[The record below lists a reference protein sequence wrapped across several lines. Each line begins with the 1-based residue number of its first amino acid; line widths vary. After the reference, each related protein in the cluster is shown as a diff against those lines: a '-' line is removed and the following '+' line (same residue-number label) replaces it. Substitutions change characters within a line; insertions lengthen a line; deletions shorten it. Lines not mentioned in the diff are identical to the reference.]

1 VATLTAALL
10 VLSVAAL
17 AAGRLHVLLQMLQQE
32 HYENARLHVWV
43 QRERRRL
50 RPQVVD
56 AAFVAAI
63 VVGVL
68 SAVGE
73 LAGLMFAMLLCGVAA
88 LYAALTWGRE
98 QVKPLVFTTRAKRL
112 FALGL
117 ALCVLPVAAWAAY
130 IGPLPA
136 GLASTGIVGGAA
148 LALAPWLLTAANALL
163 VPVQRLENER
173 YVRAARAKLEDV
185 APLVVGISG
194 SFGKTTTKACVAA
207 ALDPNGPTYP
217 TPASFNSFLG
227 VVRAINEGLERR
239 HETFVVELG
248 SYRIGDITEICDLVK
263 PSIGILT
270 SLGPAHLER
279 FGSMDAIEQA
289 EGELADALPADGL
302 FVTDAAD
309 ERCLRVA
316 RERTACPVL
325 LFSTA
330 PHPEADLWAEEIAV
344 GSGGTE
350 FRLCWRDGTEPVRVA
365 SRLLGEPNVANLL
378 AAAAVAHHLGVT
390 GPQIAR
396 ALKRVA
402 PPAHRL
408 QPIVN
413 AQAGIVV
420 IDDSYNSN
428 PIGAAA
434 ALDVLRA
441 HDAKRRIL
449 VTPGMVELGE
459 DEARENRAFGVAAA
473 SVCDICILS
482 GPLAPHIRAGLLDA
496 GYDEGQIVMTPDG
509 PTAHAAVAKL
519 GQSGDVMLFE
529 NDLPDVYA

>member
-10 VLSVAAL
+10 VSGVAVL
-17 AAGRLHVLLQMLQQE
+17 LAGRLHVLLQMLQQE

-43 QRERRRL
+43 RRQRRPF
-50 RPQVVD
+50 RPQLTD
-56 AAFVAAI
+56 AVFVAA
-63 VVGVL
+63 V
-68 SAVGE
+68 AVG
-73 LAGLMFAMLLCGVAA
+73 LLSGVSDVLGLMYAVVLCGVAT
-88 LYAALTWGRE
+88 LWTVLTWGRE

-112 FALGL
+112 FAGGL
-117 ALCVLPVAAWAAY
+117 LISVLPVAAWAAY
-130 IGPLPA
+130 IGATPI
-136 GLASTGIVGGAA
+136 GLVSTGIVGGAA
-148 LALAPWLLTAANALL
+148 LILAPWLLTSANTLL
-163 VPVQRLENER
+163 APVQRLENER
-173 YVRAARAKLEDV
+173 YVRAARAKLSEV

-248 SYRIGDITEICDLVK
+248 SYRIGDITEICELVK
-263 PSIGILT
+263 PRIGILT

-289 EGELADALPADGL
+289 EGELADSLPADGL
-302 FVTDAAD
+302 FVTSAAD

-316 RERTACPVL
+316 RSRAACPVL

-330 PHPEADLWAEEIAV
+330 PHPEADLWAEETAV
-344 GSGGTE
+344 GAGGTE
-350 FRLCWRDGTEPVRVA
+350 FKLCWRDGTEPVRVS

-396 ALKRVA
+396 ALRRVA
-402 PPAHRL
+402 PPPHRL

-428 PIGAAA
+428 PIGAAS
-434 ALDVLRA
+434 ALEVLRA
-441 HDAKRRIL
+441 HEATRRIL

-459 DEARENRAFGVAAA
+459 DEERENRRLGELAAG
-473 SVCDICILS
+473 VCDICILS

-496 GYDEGQIVMTPDG
+496 GFDEGGIVMTPDG
-509 PTAHAAVAKL
+509 PSAHAAVATL
-519 GQSGDVMLFE
+519 GRSGDVMLFE